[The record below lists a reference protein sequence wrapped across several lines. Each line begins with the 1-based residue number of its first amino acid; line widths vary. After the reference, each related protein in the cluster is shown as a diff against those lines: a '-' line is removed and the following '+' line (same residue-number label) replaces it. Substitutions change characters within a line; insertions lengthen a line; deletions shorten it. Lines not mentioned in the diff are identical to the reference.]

1 MKEQIKKLISENV
14 SCNEKLLDNGH
25 LVLIEEIANLIIDTY
40 ACGKKV
46 LTMGNGGSASDAQ
59 HFAAELVCRFEKNRG
74 ALPAIALPA
83 NTSSI
88 TAIGNDYSF
97 EDIFSRQLEGF
108 ANEGDLV
115 IGISTSGNSPNIL
128 KGIDVAAER
137 KARTVGLTGHHGG
150 KLKGKVDKCFCAPSA
165 VTARIQECHVLV
177 IHILCKLVE
186 EALFAEK

>member
-1 MKEQIKKLISENV
+1 MKELIKKLVSENV
-14 SCNEKLLDNGH
+14 SCNEKLLDNGQ
-25 LVLIEEIANLIIDTY
+25 LAMIEEIAGLIIETY
-40 ACGKKV
+40 TYGKKV
-46 LTMGNGGSASDAQ
+46 ITMGNGGSAADAQ
-59 HFAAELVCRFEKNRG
+59 HFAAELVCRFEKNRT

-97 EDIFSRQLEGF
+97 EDIFSRQLEAF

-115 IGISTSGNSPNIL
+115 IGISTSGNSPNVL
-128 KGIDVAAER
+128 KGMEMAAER
-137 KARTVGLTGHHGG
+137 KARTVGLTGQHGG
-150 KLKGKVDKCFCAPSA
+150 KLKGKVDKCFCAPA
-165 VTARIQECHVLV
+165 TVTARIQECHVLV